1 MFSFHSLKTYV
12 FPSRDSRIAFMA
24 IQIMSFVFYFP
35 IIYGARYYTDDLAR
49 ANLGYYGWE
58 SLGRYFAS
66 GVAYLYSL
74 CNDAIIDPMPFGYF
88 INIFIIGCS
97 AYLIFLKSD
106 KLNSSVS
113 LPVSLLFIVNPFLVQ
128 NLLYRFDSLGMVLA
142 MFFVVS
148 AFSIK
153 NDIRFAAF
161 KVLLL
166 LVSLNFYQTF
176 SNLYIG
182 LVAVQLLLSVSVFTK
197 KTDSLKFAFANAVIF
212 VIANAIYFIE
222 LKTLGVSSRGEILQ
236 FNSSIFYFAANNII
250 TSFSPYIYFWSFS
263 KPFII
268 IIIPFIFISIITLL
282 LKREFNK
289 LFNILF
295 AGLLIVFSSIGFMAI
310 LKEQFVDPR
319 GLSYFPVT
327 LIASFIVMSIGCK
340 RFKWFIF
347 APVFACFIFV
357 SRVGNMHLIQNDF
370 EKPIA
375 YDVTKDIYKLSK
387 DGVIK
392 FYSRGSI
399 PLSNFLVN
407 SISSTPFNGF
417 IHLGGWVA
425 TGKLQEYD
433 NKNIIFEWSEEI
445 SKNEFNAN
453 SDGMKLSV
461 DNNPF
466 YKIYTNGN
474 TGWIIWKNS

>member
-1 MFSFHSLKTYV
+1 M
-12 FPSRDSRIAFMA
+12 
-24 IQIMSFVFYFP
+24 
-35 IIYGARYYTDDLAR
+35 
-49 ANLGYYGWE
+49 
-58 SLGRYFAS
+58 
-66 GVAYLYSL
+66 
-74 CNDAIIDPMPFGYF
+74 
-88 INIFIIGCS
+88 
-97 AYLIFLKSD
+97 
-106 KLNSSVS
+106 
-113 LPVSLLFIVNPFLVQ
+113 
-128 NLLYRFDSLGMVLA
+128 
-142 MFFVVS
+142 
-148 AFSIK
+148 
-153 NDIRFAAF
+153 
-161 KVLLL
+161 
-166 LVSLNFYQTF
+166 
-176 SNLYIG
+176 
-182 LVAVQLLLSVSVFTK
+182 
-197 KTDSLKFAFANAVIF
+197 
-212 VIANAIYFIE
+212 
-222 LKTLGVSSRGEILQ
+222 Q